1 MAGPSKSKPKSPEK
15 KRPATGGVKGEYY
28 IDFQSGN
35 RIRPRGSRF
44 RLLRRYVTFKNIVI
58 FMGVVTALV
67 FADNAFS
74 LRAAAMLAGFMAVC
88 AAFLLE
94 RASRRA
100 WEADMLG
107 RMQRLTVDYDRIV
120 RDVARSRNEMSLL
133 KKNLSDAG
141 TLAASY
147 GRAQAAGGGAGVE
160 QRMVKALAE
169 QLARLGRTYK
179 DGDAQGDE
187 ENLIVEGID
196 GKALADTRLL
206 TDEQV
211 LRIVRAAVRQ
221 DRIDVLLQPIVTLP
235 QRKLRFYEMFS
246 RIRIK
251 PGTYL
256 PAERYIEVA
265 MRQDLLPVIDNLLL
279 LRGLQLARDTED
291 TTEGVAG
298 PGGAFFCNI
307 TSLTL
312 NDPKF
317 MGDLVEFIA
326 QNRTLAPRLVF
337 EMGQR
342 DLAETGADVL
352 PVLEGLSRLGCRFS
366 MDQVRS
372 LAFDFAE
379 LEARRIRFIK
389 VDAATILAEMT
400 AGGGL
405 RRMKRMK
412 AAMDGNGI
420 DLIVEKIETEEQI
433 VNLLDLE
440 IDYGQGY
447 LLGKPVASDEA
458 AAL

>member
-1 MAGPSKSKPKSPEK
+1 MAEKSKTPAKKNAAPAQKAGKS
-15 KRPATGGVKGEYY
+15 EYY
-28 IDFQSGN
+28 FDFQSGTRVRTRGN
-35 RIRPRGSRF
+35 RLRF
-44 RLLRRYVTFKNIVI
+44 LWRHVTFKSVVVLL
-58 FMGVVTALV
+58 GAVTAV
-67 FADNAFS
+67 AFTANAVS
-74 LRAAAMLAGFMAVC
+74 LRAAEYLTGGLFVC
-88 AAFLLE
+88 AMVLLE
-94 RASRRA
+94 MASRRR
-100 WEADMLG
+100 WETDMLSQLQ
-107 RMQRLTVDYDRIV
+107 RMTVDYDRIV
-120 RDVARSRNEMSLL
+120 REVARSRNELSLL

-141 TLAASY
+141 NLATSY
-147 GRAQAAGGGAGVE
+147 SRARATGGAAGVE

-169 QLARLGRTYK
+169 QLSRLGQTYK
-179 DGDAQGDE
+179 GTEDVAD
-187 ENLIVEGID
+187 ENLVVEGID
-196 GKALADTRLL
+196 DAALADARLL

-251 PGTYL
+251 PDIYL

-279 LRGLQLARDTED
+279 LRGLQLVRDAED
-291 TTEGVAG
+291 AGGGAAG

-326 QNRTLAPRLVF
+326 QNRTLAPRLIF

-342 DLAETGADVL
+342 DLADVNPEVL
-352 PVLEGLSRLGCRFS
+352 PVFEGLSRLGCRFS

-379 LEARRIRFIK
+379 LELRHIRFVK
-389 VDAATILAEMT
+389 VDAATILTEMK

-420 DLIVEKIETEEQI
+420 DLIVEKIEGEEQL

-447 LLGKPVASDEA
+447 LLGKPVASEEA